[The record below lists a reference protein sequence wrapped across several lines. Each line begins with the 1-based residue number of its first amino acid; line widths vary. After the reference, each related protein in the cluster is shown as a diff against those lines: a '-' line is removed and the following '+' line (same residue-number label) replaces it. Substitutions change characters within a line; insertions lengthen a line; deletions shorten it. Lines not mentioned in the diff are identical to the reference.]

1 MPINATYEYE
11 NAEKK
16 FHEAH
21 TISEKFKAL
30 QEMLAKAPGHKGAEK
45 LRKSIKE
52 RIKKYKELLS
62 KEKKTKKGSSFLSI
76 KKEGASRISIIGLTN
91 SGKSTLLSKLT
102 NAKPVISEIE
112 FTTKL
117 HEIGI
122 LDYMGIKLQILE
134 IPAITKNYNEAKH
147 GLFFL
152 SLIRESDLLII
163 TLKEKSDLT
172 LIKNEL
178 RDNDIDKKFILYYNE
193 DINELKDDIWKNLD
207 LIKVYTKQPGKKRD
221 YPPVALKK
229 GSKLK
234 DIASEVH
241 KDFIKKFKFARVWGS
256 SVKHQGV
263 RAGLDHVLN
272 DEDTV
277 ELHLK

>member
-11 NAEKK
+11 NAEKN

-62 KEKKTKKGSSFLSI
+62 K
-76 KKEGASRISIIGLTN
+76 
-91 SGKSTLLSKLT
+91 LT

-122 LDYMGIKLQILE
+122 LDYRGIKLQILE
-134 IPAITKNYNEAKH
+134 IPAITKNYNEAK
-147 GLFFL
+147 
-152 SLIRESDLLII
+152 
-163 TLKEKSDLT
+163 
-172 LIKNEL
+172 
-178 RDNDIDKKFILYYNE
+178 
-193 DINELKDDIWKNLD
+193 
-207 LIKVYTKQPGKKRD
+207 
-221 YPPVALKK
+221 
-229 GSKLK
+229 
-234 DIASEVH
+234 
-241 KDFIKKFKFARVWGS
+241 
-256 SVKHQGV
+256 
-263 RAGLDHVLN
+263 
-272 DEDTV
+272 
-277 ELHLK
+277 